1 MQNLVDVPVTRSSIS
16 FLCGVTMLSSAAM
29 AQVTSS
35 GTNRTDVQDAGT
47 GNKWSAENATA
58 GNERNLVNIF
68 QAATSAYSSVTI
80 SQLGLDNVSSVTNKG
95 VQNKVAVIQGNGRL
109 SSMFNQASI
118 VQEEGAFDSTV
129 LVAQFEGSQV
139 APNSAKLT
147 QDASGSLI
155 DISARGFGNTTDVQ
169 QHGRGH
175 QAHISMSGG
184 GVSSSGASQ
193 GNSTVLQQTGSTH
206 TASFSVGN
214 TLAVWGKRNS
224 AEVAQGG
231 SNHLVRLWQR
241 GNSDVVA
248 LEQSDSDNPTSKADP
263 YRAVA
268 DIAQFASGST
278 VAVKQVGYANA
289 LVSQGAGHASSVK
302 INQTEPSSGT
312 IDKGIFINVSQSGIG
327 SRLDAAQS
335 GINLT
340 ATVWQKLGGLENTAI
355 VQQGTGGTATAD
367 FSSTFFGSTAK
378 DVAAAARNLMTNVT
392 QAGGR
397 NTAQVGQD
405 GVGLAA
411 TVEQLGTGAAGFSN
425 SVRLAQQGS
434 GNTATARQ
442 SAGVGPSSSAAP
454 GSGHAGDEFHFA
466 GGARSAEITILQ
478 SNSGN
483 AATAEQR
490 GQGQVAR
497 IEQSGQNNVASIA
510 QSELATN
517 ATAVIRQAGSG
528 NSYSVSQDQAAQY
541 ISVSQTGAGNAVT
554 NVVQRGSGS

>member
-1 MQNLVDVPVTRSSIS
+1 
-16 FLCGVTMLSSAAM
+16 
-29 AQVTSS
+29 
-35 GTNRTDVQDAGT
+35 
-47 GNKWSAENATA
+47 
-58 GNERNLVNIF
+58 
-68 QAATSAYSSVTI
+68 
-80 SQLGLDNVSSVTNKG
+80 
-95 VQNKVAVIQGNGRL
+95 
-109 SSMFNQASI
+109 
-118 VQEEGAFDSTV
+118 AFDSTV
-129 LVAQFEGSQV
+129 SIAQFEGSQA
-139 APNSAKLT
+139 APNVAKLT

-155 DISARGFGNTTDVQ
+155 DISARGFGNLTDVQ

-175 QAHISMSGG
+175 KAHISMSAG

-193 GNSTVLQQTGSTH
+193 GNSVVLKQNGSTQ
-206 TASFSVGN
+206 TAAFSIGN
-214 TLAVWGKRNS
+214 TLAVWGKGNS

-248 LEQSDSDNPTSKADP
+248 VEQSDSDNPNSKADP

-289 LVSQGAGHASSVK
+289 MVSQGAGHGSSVK

-312 IDKGIFINVSQSGIG
+312 IDKGNVIKVSQSGIG

-335 GINLT
+335 GINVE
-340 ATVWQKLGGLENTAI
+340 AIVWQKLGGLENAAL
-355 VQQGTGGTATAD
+355 VQQGTGGTATAG
-367 FSSTFFGSTAK
+367 FSSTFFGSTAT
-378 DVAAAARNLMTNVT
+378 DVAAAARNLTAKVT

-397 NTAQVGQD
+397 NNAQLRQD

-411 TVEQLGTGAAGFSN
+411 TVEQLGTGAVDFSN
-425 SVRLAQQGS
+425 SVRVAQQGS

-442 SAGVGPSSSAAP
+442 SANVGASSSAAP
-454 GSGHAGDEFHFA
+454 ASGQAGDEFYFA

-483 AATAEQR
+483 AASAEQR

-497 IEQSGQNNVASIA
+497 IEQSGQNNIASIA

-517 ATAVIRQAGSG
+517 ATAVIRQSGNG
-528 NSYSVSQDQAAQY
+528 NSYTVSQDQAGQY
-541 ISVSQTGAGNAVT
+541 ISVSQTGTGNSIT
-554 NVVQRGSGS
+554 NVVQRGPGS